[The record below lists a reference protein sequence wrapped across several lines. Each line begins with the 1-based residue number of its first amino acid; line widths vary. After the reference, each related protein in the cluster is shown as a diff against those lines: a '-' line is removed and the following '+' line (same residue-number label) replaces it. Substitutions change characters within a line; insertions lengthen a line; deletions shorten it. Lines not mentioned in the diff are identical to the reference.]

1 MNAPTMRQRLLP
13 VWRRVLSLSWPVM
26 VEQTTRTL
34 MRTVDILVTALFSP
48 IAVAAIGLADLYARF
63 PLWVGLG
70 MGSGAI
76 ALSSQDTGSGA
87 VANRDEAISQ
97 ALALGALVGVPFAVA
112 GVLLGEEA
120 IALLGAPPEVARLG
134 GRYLAIV
141 LATAPA
147 RHVGLIA
154 ARALQ
159 GTGDTRTPMY
169 VNIVANGLNVAGS
182 IVLGL
187 GYLGAPRLSIVGV
200 GLATAGANVFTAVVL
215 LAAFASSWADAGLA
229 VPGDPVITKQL
240 VRVSAPS
247 VAEGLVS
254 TLAEFP
260 LNAILLGFGTEVNA
274 AFHVGRRLYQQ
285 LTGPLSRGFN
295 VGASVLVGQSLGD
308 ADPARARF
316 EGWATA
322 ALGVLTVGTF
332 GLVLAVGARPFV
344 ALFTDDVGTVGYAT
358 DFARVYGLTA
368 GFLVTFSVL
377 QGALSGASETRVP
390 FVARTSGM
398 LLFMLGFTYLAGVV
412 LDYGVVGAYLGIGLT
427 YVWMAVVVT
436 ASFHRGS
443 WAERAASMLE
453 ERGSLPGE

>member
-1 MNAPTMRQRLLP
+1 MRERFVS

-48 IAVAAIGLADLYARF
+48 VAVAAIGLADLYARF

-87 VANRDEAISQ
+87 TANRDEAITQ
-97 ALALGALVGVPFAVA
+97 ALGLGLLVGVPFAVG
-112 GVLLGEEA
+112 GVLYGEAA
-120 IALLGAPPEVARLG
+120 IALLGAPDEVARLG
-134 GRYLAIV
+134 GQYLAIV

-147 RHVGLIA
+147 RHVALIA
-154 ARALQ
+154 ARSLQ

-169 VNIVANGLNVAGS
+169 VNIVANGLNILGS
-182 IVLGL
+182 LTLGL
-187 GYLGAPRLSIVGV
+187 GLFGAPRLSIVGV
-200 GLATAGANVFTAVVL
+200 GIATAGANLFTAGVLVVA
-215 LAAFASSWADAGLA
+215 LATDWADANLTRPTD
-229 VPGDPVITKQL
+229 VVVTKQL
-240 VRVSAPS
+240 LRVSAPS

-274 AFHVGRRLYQQ
+274 AFHIGRRLYQQ

-295 VGASVLVGQSLGD
+295 VGASILVGQSLG
-308 ADPARARF
+308 AGDPETARF
-316 EGWATA
+316 EGWATV
-322 ALGVLTVGTF
+322 ALGIGTVGVF
-332 GLVLAVGARPFV
+332 GLALAVGARPFV
-344 ALFTDDVGTVGYAT
+344 SLFTDDAATVTYAV

-377 QGALSGASETRVP
+377 QGALAGASETRAP
-390 FVARTSGM
+390 FLARTSGM
-398 LLFMLGFTYLAGVV
+398 VLFMLGVTYVVGVV
-412 LDYGVVGAYLGIGLT
+412 LGYGVLGAYFGIGLT
-427 YVWMAVVVT
+427 YVWMAAVV
-436 ASFHRGS
+436 AGSFHYSG

-453 ERGSLPGE
+453 ARGSVG

>member
-1 MNAPTMRQRLLP
+1 MRHRLAT
-13 VWRRVLSLSWPVM
+13 VWRAILSLSWPVM

-63 PLWVGLG
+63 PLWIGLG
-70 MGSGAI
+70 VGSGAI

-97 ALALGALVGVPFAVA
+97 ALVLGAIVGIPFAIF

-120 IALLGAPPEVARLG
+120 IALLGAPQEVSRLG
-134 GRYLAIV
+134 GVYLAIV
-141 LATAPA
+141 LGTAPA

-169 VNIVANGLNVAGS
+169 VNIVANGLNIAGS

-200 GLATAGANVFTAVVL
+200 GIATAGANVFTALVL
-215 LAAFASSWADAGLA
+215 LGALASSWADAGLT
-229 VPGDPVITKQL
+229 VPRDLVITRQL
-240 VRVSAPS
+240 ARVSAPS

-274 AFHVGRRLYQQ
+274 AFHIGRRLYQQ

-295 VGASVLVGQSLGD
+295 VGTSILVGQSLGEG
-308 ADPARARF
+308 DPAGARF
-316 EGWATA
+316 QGWATV
-322 ALGVLTVGTF
+322 ALGVLTVGVF
-332 GLVLAVGARPFV
+332 GVVLAVGARSFV
-344 ALFTDDVGTVGYAT
+344 ALFTDDPDTVRFAT

-368 GFLVTFSVL
+368 AFLVTYTVL
-377 QGALSGASETRVP
+377 QGALAGAGETRVP
-390 FVARTSGM
+390 FVARASGM
-398 LLFMLGFTYLAGVV
+398 VLFMLGFTYLAGVV
-412 LDYGVVGAYLGIGLT
+412 LDYGVLGAYAGIGLT
-427 YVWMAVVVT
+427 YIWMAGVVV
-436 ASFHRGS
+436 ASYHRGT
-443 WAERAASMLE
+443 WAERAASMLA
-453 ERGSLPGE
+453 ERGSLQGE